1 MENKRLLSLDAFR
14 GFTIAAMI
22 LVNFPGNGD
31 HVFSPLQHTHWN
43 GISFTDL
50 IAPFFLFIVGVS
62 IAFAYTK
69 RLEAGIPVKS
79 MYGKLFTRA
88 MKIFA
93 VGMFL
98 NLLGILDD
106 FSFAEL
112 RWTGTLHRIAIVF
125 LVCGLLF
132 LKSGWKTQAII
143 GAVILIGY
151 WLAMTLIIGAVILIG
166 YWLAMTLIPTP
177 GYNRAMLEPG
187 INLAAW
193 VDSKWMPG
201 AMWQGTWDPE
211 GILSTFPSIV
221 TGITG
226 MLAGV
231 LLLSKRSQE
240 LKVMSLFT
248 IGFVTAIVGVIWS
261 WAFPL
266 NENLW
271 TSSFVLFTS
280 GLASMT
286 LAGSIFLIDILQ
298 FRKIA
303 NFGIIYGSNAITIY
317 VLADIFALVFYGLQ
331 IGGASLNEHYFN
343 FFTSIGG
350 SPKIISMTYALIYVG
365 INFIPAWVLYKRNMF
380 IKL

>member
-1 MENKRLLSLDAFR
+1 MNPMENKRLLSLDAFR

-69 RLEAGIPVKS
+69 RLEAGIPVRS
-79 MYGKLFTRA
+79 MYGKLFSRA
-88 MKIFA
+88 LKIFA

-106 FSFAEL
+106 FSFSEL

-132 LKSGWKTQAII
+132 LKTGWKTQAI
-143 GAVILIGY
+143 
-151 WLAMTLIIGAVILIG
+151 TGAVILIG

-177 GYNRAMLEPG
+177 GYDRAMLEPG

-226 MLAGV
+226 MLVGT
-231 LLLSKRSQE
+231 LILGKKSQE
-240 LKVMSLFT
+240 HKVMTLFT

-261 WAFPL
+261 WVSPL

-280 GLASMT
+280 GLACMT
-286 LAGSIFLIDILQ
+286 LAGSLFLIDILHY
-298 FRKIA
+298 KKVA

-317 VLADIFALVFYGLQ
+317 VLADIFALFFYGLQ
-331 IGGASLNEHYFN
+331 LGGASLNDHYFN
-343 FFTSIGG
+343 FFTALGG
-350 SPKIISMTYALIYVG
+350 APKIISMTYALIYVG
-365 INFIPAWVLYKRNMF
+365 INFIPAWVLYKRNIF